1 MSRILNVGKKVLAAL
16 ALIVLTIYFVL
27 AFTAR
32 SQADLGSEHR
42 IRFQSEFRAAE
53 EDDTDWRAY
62 VEREDRLAAELEE
75 FLIGTERQVSL
86 VDRYSRDSLTYP
98 GSFDGNWNRSFEIRA
113 PAPRGVAVLL
123 HGLTDSPYSMLATA
137 EALVASGYSV
147 VVPRMP
153 GHGFAVGGMLQAR
166 WEDWSAAVRV
176 AVRHAQQLP
185 GAEHS
190 LLLGGYSNGGL
201 LAVHYALE
209 CDEREGLNCPDGL
222 VLFSPSIAVSKLAV
236 LTNLH
241 AGISWLPYFEKFKW
255 QTVLPEIDPFK
266 FTSFPKRAAWEIRR
280 ILSLTHAQLADPT
293 EVAKLPPVLTFQSA
307 VDGTVS
313 AGAIITLLY
322 NRLPANDS
330 RLVVY
335 GVNSNST
342 MLHLMRGKP
351 VDPAKLFQSAAP
363 LSYDAVVLQNHDTT
377 GRGVD
382 AWMILAGESDAT
394 LEPTRYA
401 WPDNVFSL
409 SHIALPFR
417 ADDLVY
423 GDGARPEARARVI
436 LGALSPRG
444 ERRVMRLNAEYF
456 LRMRYNPFF
465 GFQQAQLI
473 DWLDALP
480 GPTHKRD

>member
-1 MSRILNVGKKVLAAL
+1 MSRTLTIGKYLFAAL
-16 ALIVLTIYFVL
+16 ALIVLTVYFVL

-32 SQADLGSEHR
+32 NRADLGPEHR
-42 IRFQSEFRAAE
+42 IRFESEFRASQ
-53 EDDTDWRAY
+53 EDDTDWPAY

-75 FLIGTERQVSL
+75 YLHGTERQVSL
-86 VDRYSRDSLTYP
+86 VDRYSRESLTHP
-98 GSFDGNWNRSFEIRA
+98 GNYDGNWNRSFEIRA
-113 PAPRGVAVLL
+113 PAARGVAVLL

-185 GAEHS
+185 GAEQS

-209 CDEREGLNCPDGL
+209 CDDREGLDCPDGL

-241 AGISWLPYFEKFKW
+241 AGISWLPYFEKFRW

-266 FTSFPKRAAWEIRR
+266 FTSFPKRAAWEVRR
-280 ILSLTHAQLADPT
+280 ILSLTHTQLADPNK
-293 EVAKLPPVLTFQSA
+293 VAKLPPVLTFQSA

-313 AGAIITLLY
+313 ASAIITLLY
-322 NRLPANDS
+322 NRLPADHS

-351 VDPAKLFQSAAP
+351 VDPAKLFQSMAP
-363 LSYDAVVLQNHDTT
+363 LGFNAVVLQNHDDT

-382 AWMILAGESDAT
+382 SWTMLAGAGEAT
-394 LEPTRYA
+394 TERTRYS
-401 WPDNVFSL
+401 WPDDVFSL

-417 ADDLVY
+417 SDDLVY
-423 GDGARPEARARVI
+423 GDGNRPEARGRVI

-444 ERRVMRLNAEYF
+444 ERRVMRLNAEFF

-473 DWLDALP
+473 DWLDEL
-480 GPTHKRD
+480 HSED